1 MDDPPRLGERAA
13 ARSAPPPKPTHPMST
28 RTFKIPDTLHRSASI
43 LPATG
48 EKKEVRVSISSSE
61 PYLRYDWGM
70 GDYYWEIL
78 DHNRMHTERLK
89 DGLPMLWNH
98 DSDVHLGRASDYA
111 CDGNKCDVGGLIW
124 AAGEFAENKK
134 ADIESGALR
143 TTSVGYKVDEEGE
156 EIGTKDGYPIV
167 RFGFTPHEFSWA
179 PVPAD
184 ISLGYGRSLTPGE
197 KPEAPA
203 QFREIQV
210 RGKKSV
216 DGNGNVVKKA
226 TTQKNMATATDPIT
240 EPAGVS
246 VEVVAERERAA
257 VENHKKAEKAR
268 VTGIRDFTKGFNRKA
283 NLKQPIE
290 ALEAKAIDEGMD
302 VDAYRAL
309 VLDNWT
315 DATRVEGADADPNIG
330 MSDNDLRDFSFA
342 KFFMEAHT
350 GKLSGLEKECS
361 ETAAAK
367 YRRDKREFSGHC
379 VPQDVRT
386 ADFAKVHGLGQN
398 GMRALYDRITQLESA
413 LGRSQNATSFT
424 AGGFLVGTTLLAGSY
439 IDILRNVTLIG
450 NGPFSIIELSG
461 VVGNIA
467 IPKQTSTLTTYWL
480 AEGATVTESNFAG
493 GQLVF
498 SPKRL
503 VARNSFTK
511 QLLAQGTPS
520 IEMLVRTDMALAEG
534 VELDRVAIQGN
545 GLAEPLGV
553 INTSGIDASVTF
565 SGNWTQAKSL
575 AFEYA
580 LENANVRTGEMS
592 FLTSPLTKSYAKGT
606 PQVASST
613 FPIYIWMPEPNGA
626 DINGAKLGIVNGYQ
640 AAATKNTT
648 ANVLFGVWPNNFT
661 RVRWAGMDI
670 VVNPFTG
677 DASELIYVTQT
688 QWIDQGI
695 RYPQAF
701 SYSTDGPTSP

>member
-1 MDDPPRLGERAA
+1 MSIKTIKVPAELYREGSAAINKDAGTVRL
-13 ARSAPPPKPTHPMST
+13 S
-28 RTFKIPDTLHRSASI
+28 F
-43 LPATG
+43 
-48 EKKEVRVSISSSE
+48 SSDV
-61 PYLRYDWGM
+61 PYLRHDYWDDE
-70 GDYYWEIL
+70 DYYEVLSHDPADVDLTRMKAGTPLLFNHDRDIQIGRNTSVEIKDGKGYVESMISKAPDVESYRIKMEEEIL
-78 DHNRMHTERLK
+78 VD
-89 DGLPMLWNH
+89 
-98 DSDVHLGRASDYA
+98 
-111 CDGNKCDVGGLIW
+111 
-124 AAGEFAENKK
+124 
-134 ADIESGALR
+134 
-143 TTSVGYKVDEEGE
+143 TSVGYQITDDGE
-156 EIGTKDGYPIV
+156 CIGAKDGIAIYKFKWAPFECSMVTIPADQSV
-167 RFGFTPHEFSWA
+167 GLGRTREKESTPHE
-179 PVPAD
+179 
-184 ISLGYGRSLTPGE
+184 I
-197 KPEAPA
+197 KI
-203 QFREIQV
+203 RE
-210 RGKKSV
+210 KKSV
-216 DGNGNVVKKA
+216 DGKPNTPQKA
-226 TTQKNMATATDPIT
+226 TTPKAMLNKPGQKFHEEADDNKGGMT
-240 EPAGVS
+240 
-246 VEVVAERERAA
+246 VEVVAERERQA
-257 VENHKKAEKAR
+257 VETHKKADKQRRAD
-268 VTGIRDFTKGFNRKA
+268 IRAFAANFNKKA
-283 NLKQPIE
+283 NLKTPLE
-290 ALEAKAIDEGMD
+290 ALEAKAIDEDMSCED
-302 VDAYRAL
+302 FRHL
-309 VLDNWT
+309 VLENWT
-315 DATRVEGADADPNIG
+315 DATRVDAADADPNIG

-342 KFFMEAHT
+342 KFFLEAHN
-350 GKLSGLEKECS
+350 GKLTGLEKECS
-361 ETAAAK
+361 DTAAAK

-398 GMRALYDRITQLESA
+398 GIRALYDRITQLESS

-450 NGPFSIIELSG
+450 NGPFGIIELSG

-480 AEGATVTESNFAG
+480 AEGATVSESNFAG

-520 IEMLVRTDMALAEG
+520 VEMLVRTDMALAEG

-670 VVNPFTG
+670 VVNPYTG

-701 SYSTDGPTSP
+701 SYSVDAPTSP